1 MYNCD
6 ITIFYNKYKYDIQS
20 LVLML
25 DPALYYLL
33 LVPASLPVLLI
44 FCYTSWLGWQMFVNN

>member
-1 MYNCD
+1 MV
-6 ITIFYNKYKYDIQS
+6 YNKYKYDIQS
-20 LVLML
+20 MVSML

>member
-6 ITIFYNKYKYDIQS
+6 ITILYNKHKYDIQS
-20 LVLML
+20 LVSML